1 MFGTENKSSHPY
13 LSYTDGIASSGLG
26 DFLLLVARVMGG
38 VYFTM
43 SGWGKV
49 TGLSDFVAGMTAR
62 GVPLPLA
69 YLAPFVEFLGGL
81 ALMVGFATRYAALA
95 LFVFTIAATWIS
107 HRYWLFPPEQQ
118 RAQYSSFWKNI
129 TIMGGQLALFV
140 AGPGRLSVDR
150 WLTRRR

>member
-1 MFGTENKSSHPY
+1 
-13 LSYTDGIASSGLG
+13 
-26 DFLLLVARVMGG
+26 
-38 VYFTM
+38 
-43 SGWGKV
+43 V